1 MCPLCSE
8 QYCMKPQRKLYV
20 SGEDGNL
27 PATGPS
33 LKQDE
38 RLFCALA
45 TILLSVPLFL
55 AFRIGSF

>member
-1 MCPLCSE
+1 MCPLSSE
-8 QYCMKPQRKLYV
+8 QSCMKPQRKLYV

-45 TILLSVPLFL
+45 TIL
-55 AFRIGSF
+55 